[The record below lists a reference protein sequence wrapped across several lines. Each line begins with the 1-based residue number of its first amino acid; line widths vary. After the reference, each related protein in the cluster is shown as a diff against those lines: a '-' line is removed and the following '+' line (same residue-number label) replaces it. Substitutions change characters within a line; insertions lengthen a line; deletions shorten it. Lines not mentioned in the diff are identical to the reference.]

1 MAGVQYLCVYCES
14 THEIAKRADGPVYL
28 RCPTT
33 YRWAWYD
40 ARAFDAA
47 RAGGRGKAPR
57 AAKTAAGSTA
67 GSRRTLS
74 SPSAGRRR
82 TSSRPKAAAKKGR
95 AAARSSARSSARK
108 SPRKRGRR

>member
-14 THEIAKRADGPVYL
+14 THEVAKRADGPVYL

-47 RAGGRGKAPR
+47 RSGGRGKAPR
-57 AAKTAAGSTA
+57 AAKTPAGSTA
-67 GSRRTLS
+67 GSRRVLS
-74 SPSAGRRR
+74 ASSAGRRR
-82 TSSRPKAAAKKGR
+82 TSARPKAAAKKSGS
-95 AAARSSARSSARK
+95 AARSSARK